1 MTTRKKPAVNLSL
14 SKDVQR
20 KAAELMRREFR
31 SSVSNLVESLI
42 LREHQRVVLNKSE
55 EVQSQG

>member
-1 MTTRKKPAVNLSL
+1 MATRKKPAVNLSL

-42 LREHQRVVLNKSE
+42 LREHQRLLPKKSE